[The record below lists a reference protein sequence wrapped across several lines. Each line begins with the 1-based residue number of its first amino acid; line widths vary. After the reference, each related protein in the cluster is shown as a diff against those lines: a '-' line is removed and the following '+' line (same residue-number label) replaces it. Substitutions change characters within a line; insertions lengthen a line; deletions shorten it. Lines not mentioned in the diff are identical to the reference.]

1 MRNIQVSVIPLVV
14 LVCMLSSCG
23 YGFTPVGGVIPEG
36 ARAIAIPAFVNTTK
50 EPYAD
55 VEVTKAAVDEFLSDG
70 RLKVVGP
77 ESADLVLRGT
87 VVKFE
92 MIPQSYTVDAY
103 VQQYQVRIVV
113 DVRLEN
119 AKTRQVLWQENG
131 LSSVFVSSYPV
142 TIGDITVTKI
152 AKEAALKKASQDVAW
167 TIRSRVLEG
176 F

>member
-1 MRNIQVSVIPLVV
+1 MLV
-14 LVCMLSSCG
+14 MLASSCG

-36 ARAIAIPAFVNTTK
+36 SKAIAIPAFVNNTK
-50 EPYAD
+50 EPYAGA
-55 VEVTKAAVDEFLSDG
+55 EVTKATVDEFLSDG
-70 RLKVVGP
+70 RLKVASP
-77 ESADLVLRGT
+77 EAADLLLKGL

-92 MIPQSYTVDAY
+92 LIPQSYTADSY
-103 VQQYQVRIVV
+103 VQQYLVRIVV

-119 AKTRQVLWQENG
+119 AKTRQVLWQEDG
-131 LSSVFVSSYPV
+131 LSSVFVSTYPV